1 MKFRSGFVSNS
12 SSSSFICEVCG
23 DTFEAYNEGIAYFNL
38 FMCEQHDHL
47 FCGEHRINP
56 IRDADG
62 IETFTMYEDEDD
74 GDDRIDSI
82 HCPICQLKTI
92 TENMLFDYALH
103 KLNDVTRMDLKSEI
117 NTWFTTYD
125 ELYDEIKNTGSE
137 YHVELTGHAT
147 VKAAN
152 EECAYRKARAE
163 IVKNPVRLDVTHC
176 E

>member
-23 DTFEAYNEGIAYFNL
+23 DSFESYDQGISDFCL
-38 FMCEQHDHL
+38 VMCIDHDHL
-47 FCGEHRINP
+47 FCEAHRINLN
-56 IRDADG
+56 IEVDG
-62 IETFTMYEDEDD
+62 NETYTTYKQEDD
-74 GDDRIDSI
+74 DDRINSK

-92 TENMLFDYALH
+92 TEGMLLDYALH
-103 KLNDVTRMDLKSEI
+103 KLDTTRERLKSDI
-117 NTWFTTYD
+117 NTWFATYD
-125 ELYDEIKNTGSE
+125 ELYDEIRNTGSD
-137 YHVELTGHAT
+137 YHVELTGHVT

-152 EECAYRKARAE
+152 KECAYKKARAE